1 MEKMV
6 LYEQIIQIKI
16 KLLKCTKVFYRYI
29 FRNNISVDLLLTAVE
44 QSRLQNLSSSD
55 TEKEQRFA
63 KALTDQDIVT
73 CALTGKKINTK
84 TDRVDSNTPLLL
96 RKSALSASI
105 KLDLQNN
112 TTRKWC
118 EKFC

>member
-16 KLLKCTKVFYRYI
+16 KLLKCTKVLYRYI
-29 FRNNISVDLLLTAVE
+29 FRNITVARWSVDPLLTAVE
-44 QSRLQNLSSSD
+44 QSRLQNLSSGD

-73 CALTGKKINTK
+73 CALTGKKNKYKNTQS
-84 TDRVDSNTPLLL
+84 R
-96 RKSALSASI
+96 
-105 KLDLQNN
+105 
-112 TTRKWC
+112 
-118 EKFC
+118 